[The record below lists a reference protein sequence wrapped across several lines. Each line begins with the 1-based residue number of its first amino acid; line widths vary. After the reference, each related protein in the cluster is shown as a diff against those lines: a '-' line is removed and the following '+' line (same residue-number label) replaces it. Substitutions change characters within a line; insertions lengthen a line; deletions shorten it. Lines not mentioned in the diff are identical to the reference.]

1 MPEMAKSMSE
11 IDARAAEIVLFEL
24 SGLPRSHRH
33 YAATPQS
40 GYGLGDEAVRVAVHE
55 RAAQL
60 YEELIAAAP
69 GIFNGRDEA
78 RIAAAEAY
86 INGGGSV

>member
-1 MPEMAKSMSE
+1 MSGMPD
-11 IDARAAEIVLFEL
+11 IDARAAELVLYEL

-40 GYGLGDEAVRVAVHE
+40 GYGLGDEAERVAVHE

-69 GIFNGRDEA
+69 GIWNGRDAA
-78 RIAAAEAY
+78 RIAAAEAV
-86 INGGGSV
+86 IEGDGRG

>member
-1 MPEMAKSMSE
+1 MPEMAESMSE
-11 IDARAAEIVLFEL
+11 IDARAAELVLYEL

-33 YAATPQS
+33 FAATPQS
-40 GYGLGDEAVRVAVHE
+40 GYGLGDEATRVATHE

-69 GIFNGRDEA
+69 GIWNGRDEG
-78 RIAAAEAY
+78 RIAAAEVY
-86 INGGGSV
+86 IKGEPA

>member
-1 MPEMAKSMSE
+1 MSGMPD
-11 IDARAAEIVLFEL
+11 IDARAAELVLYEL

-40 GYGLGDEAVRVAVHE
+40 GYGLGDEAERVAVHE
-55 RAAQL
+55 RCAEL

-69 GIFNGRDEA
+69 GIWNGRDEA
-78 RIAAAEAY
+78 RIAAAEAV
-86 INGGGSV
+86 IEGDGRG

>member
-1 MPEMAKSMSE
+1 MPD
-11 IDARAAEIVLFEL
+11 IDARAAELVLYEL

-40 GYGLGDEAVRVAVHE
+40 GYGLGDEAERVAVHE

-69 GIFNGRDEA
+69 GIWNGRDEG
-78 RIAAAEAY
+78 RIAAAEAV
-86 INGGGSV
+86 IEGDERG

>member
-1 MPEMAKSMSE
+1 MPEMAESSSE
-11 IDARAAEIVLFEL
+11 IDRRAAELVLFEL

-40 GYGLGDEAVRVAVHE
+40 GYGLGDEAVRVATHE
-55 RAAQL
+55 RVAQL

-69 GIFNGRDEA
+69 GIFNGRDEG

-86 INGGGSV
+86 IKGEST

>member
-1 MPEMAKSMSE
+1 MPD
-11 IDARAAEIVLFEL
+11 IDQRAQELVLYEL

-40 GYGLGDEAVRVAVHE
+40 GYGLGDEAERVAVHE
-55 RAAQL
+55 RVAQL

-69 GIFNGRDEA
+69 GIWNGRDEA
-78 RIAAAEAY
+78 RIAAAEAV
-86 INGGGSV
+86 IKGGDCD